1 MAKMHTGGHGKSKSR
16 KPNLDTAK
24 PIDGASKDK
33 KEIEE
38 IIEKYAKQNMHQAQI
53 GQALKEKHNVPY
65 IKQLFGK
72 RLGKILQEKGVKSE
86 LPRDMFDLMKKAV
99 NMREH
104 ITANH
109 KDNHNKLRLQRT
121 ESKIWKLSKYY
132 KSRGTLPSDWK
143 YDPVKAALLIKGNG

>member
-1 MAKMHTGGHGKSKSR
+1 MVLMAKMHTGGHGKSKSR

-24 PIDGASKDK
+24 PIEGASKDK

-72 RLGKILQEKGVKSE
+72 RLGKILQEKGV
-86 LPRDMFDLMKKAV
+86 
-99 NMREH
+99 
-104 ITANH
+104 
-109 KDNHNKLRLQRT
+109 NKGISNLFINKRFN
-121 ESKIWKLSKYY
+121 S
-132 KSRGTLPSDWK
+132 
-143 YDPVKAALLIKGNG
+143 LLV